1 MLDDVRVLDLT
12 MLLPGPYCS
21 LLLAEL
27 GAEVVKVESSL
38 GDLARQ
44 VPPFLGSTSA
54 FFASLNHSKRS
65 IGLDLR
71 KPAGVELFRELVRK
85 SDVVMEG
92 FRPGRSERL
101 GIGPDACLDWNPRLV
116 YCSLSGYGQTGPD
129 RDRAGHDLS
138 YLARVGLL
146 DLNRR
151 AGDRPVLP
159 PVQIADLAAGSHA
172 ALAICA
178 ALYARE
184 RTGAGRALDVS
195 MVDSAVHW
203 MGPLLAMQHAGAEL
217 QPGGLLL
224 GGRFPFYSVY
234 DTADSGHV
242 ALAAIEPI
250 LWYEFCRAVDR
261 LDLAPQQF
269 ADGEARGALFAELEV
284 IFAQRTSDQWAELI
298 RQRDLAAEV
307 VARAATVPHDRHL
320 AERQVWRYV
329 AAGNGR
335 QALVVGPAVRCRGTT
350 ACPAAPAPDLAA
362 DTFVVL
368 RDVLGL
374 DDATLQQLQANKVVF
389 GPDDVR
395 QRRLLP
401 ASLG

>member
-1 MLDDVRVLDLT
+1 MLQDGKPKSNRAFESERLIVHDYDLQ
-12 MLLPGPYCS
+12 LVVN
-21 LLLAEL
+21 EL
-27 GAEVVKVESSL
+27 TASGAEAIAINGQRVISRTAIRCVGPTIMVNNVPI
-38 GDLARQ
+38 
-44 VPPFLGSTSA
+44 VPPFEILAVG
-54 FFASLNHSKRS
+54 
-65 IGLDLR
+65 D
-71 KPAGVELFRELVRK
+71 
-85 SDVVMEG
+85 
-92 FRPGRSERL
+92 PG
-101 GIGPDACLDWNPRLV
+101 
-116 YCSLSGYGQTGPD
+116 T
-129 RDRAGHDLS
+129 
-138 YLARVGLL
+138 LA
-146 DLNRR
+146 
-151 AGDRPVLP
+151 
-159 PVQIADLAAGSHA
+159 
-172 ALAICA
+172 
-178 ALYARE
+178 
-184 RTGAGRALDVS
+184 
-195 MVDSAVHW
+195 
-203 MGPLLAMQHAGAEL
+203 
-217 QPGGLLL
+217 GGLLL